1 MKPAPLQYV
10 RATDLAHAVAVLTE
24 HGGDAK
30 LLAGGQSLVPLLAMR
45 LAQPTALVD
54 LAHVDGLAGI
64 TDAGDHLEIGAM
76 TRTRDVETSPLVGA
90 RVPLLPAALRHS
102 GHVTIRNRGTIG
114 GSTAHADPAAELP
127 AVLLALDAE
136 MVATGPGG
144 RRTIPAAEFFH
155 GFLTTALEPD
165 EVLTAVRVPLQDP
178 ATGVAVQEFA
188 RRHGDFAIVA
198 VFATVRLDGAGRVAD
213 ARIAVAGADQVP
225 VRARAAED
233 LLSGQVPTVEAIRA
247 AAAAVADAT
256 NPTDDIHAP
265 AAYRRRLAAVLA
277 RRCLEQA
284 VPAAERSAAA

>member
-1 MKPAPLQYV
+1 MKPAPLHYV

-30 LLAGGQSLVPLLAMR
+30 LLAGGQSLIPLLAMR
-45 LAQPTALVD
+45 LAQPTALID

-64 TDAGDHLEIGAM
+64 TDTGDHLEIGAM
-76 TRTRDVETSPLVGA
+76 TRTRDVETSALVGA
-90 RVPLLPAALRHS
+90 TVPLLPAALRHS

-165 EVLTAVRVPLQDP
+165 EVLTAVRVPLQEP
-178 ATGVAVQEFA
+178 GTGVAVQEFA
-188 RRHGDFAIVA
+188 RRNGDFAIVA

-225 VRARAAED
+225 VRARAAEG
-233 LLSGQVPTVEAIRA
+233 LLAGQVPTLEAIRA

-265 AAYRRRLAAVLA
+265 AAYRRRLAAVLT
-277 RRCLEQA
+277 RRCLQQA
-284 VPAAERSAAA
+284 VPAAERSTAA